1 MQKNTII
8 TAASI
13 VLFLAGISH
22 LVRIFYDWNIEIIS
36 KSSENIWEIPLWG
49 SFISSIITLFL
60 AYNLIKM
67 QKKR

>member
-1 MQKNTII
+1 MKKNTII

-22 LVRIFYDWNIEIIS
+22 LVRIFYG
-36 KSSENIWEIPLWG
+36 WEIKIDEWNMPTLV
-49 SFISSIITLFL
+49 SFIGAIIPLFL

-67 QKKR
+67 KKKR

>member
-1 MQKNTII
+1 MKKNTII

-22 LVRIFYDWNIEIIS
+22 LIRIFYG
-36 KSSENIWEIPLWG
+36 WEIKIDEWNMPTLI
-49 SFISSIITLFL
+49 SFIGAIIPLFL

-67 QKKR
+67 KKKR

>member
-1 MQKNTII
+1 MKKNTII

-22 LVRIFYDWNIEIIS
+22 LIRIFYDWNIEII
-36 KSSENIWEIPLWG
+36 EWNMPTLV
-49 SFISSIITLFL
+49 SFIGAIIPLFL

-67 QKKR
+67 KKKR